1 MFLPER
7 FPDKWE
13 ETSSGKTATMLSR
26 FVRAPRTV
34 GVAAAIAD
42 AKERGATPHLLDGAE
57 MDTSAAAFEAI
68 ARALEFP
75 EGFGHCLD
83 ALYDHLTDLS
93 WLSPGE
99 HVLIWSKPS
108 LLRKSDAT
116 AYDGLGSA
124 LSDAT
129 VDGTKGDATLTVIML
144 DN

>member
-1 MFLPER
+1 MP
-7 FPDKWE
+7 
-13 ETSSGKTATMLSR
+13 SR

-34 GVAAAIAD
+34 GVATAIAE

-57 MDTSAAAFEAI
+57 MTTSAAAFEAI
-68 ARALEFP
+68 SRALEFP
-75 EGFGHCLD
+75 EGFGHHLD

-108 LLRKSDAT
+108 VLRKIDAT

-124 LSDAT
+124 LSDAAT
-129 VDGTKGDATLTVIML
+129 DGTKGDATLTVIML